1 VFCGREADPHLFT
14 EEARM
19 SDVAETAD
27 VLHDSAN
34 RLYWQGHDGVDQ
46 LAARLG
52 MSRHAFYGSIRP
64 VPAGADCTECGEE
77 MVYANRARRAQAQAH
92 CPGCGAEARV
102 EARALEIVPVTPPP
116 VPLARPRRRSMIRR
130 MMRLYVR
137 DLRRVQPERAA
148 LIGGAAAAGVAVALV
163 GAEVLRNLERW

>member
-1 VFCGREADPHLFT
+1 
-14 EEARM
+14 M

-52 MSRHAFYGSIRP
+52 MSRHALYGSIRP
-64 VPAGADCTECGEE
+64 APAGADCAECGEE

-116 VPLARPRRRSMIRR
+116 APLARPRRRSMIRR
-130 MMRLYVR
+130 MMRLYMR

-163 GAEVLRNLERW
+163 GAEVLRNLDRW